1 MKVINGQPI
10 KFKKDTFSTIVC
22 CSCGLVHKVAF
33 DKDVIMVAYRDD
45 YATKKGRH
53 GKTK

>member
-22 CSCGLVHKVAF
+22 CHCSLTHKVVF
-33 DKDVIMVAYRDD
+33 DKDVTMVAYRDD
-45 YATKKGRH
+45 WATKKVR
-53 GKTK
+53 KK